1 MCLSFSGHKH
11 PCVKHHLHGH
21 LSAIKYLK
29 LFVPHCAFAWRLFN
43 NIPLME
49 ILRQRLQ
56 EEQFRGLRSFLVI
69 SKAIQHIVCRWQI
82 LYFSLMQ

>member
-29 LFVPHCAFAWRLFN
+29 LFVPHCAFAWSLFN
-43 NIPLME
+43 NIPLMDIE
-49 ILRQRLQ
+49 T
-56 EEQFRGLRSFLVI
+56 
-69 SKAIQHIVCRWQI
+69 KASGGTVKGFKTVPCH
-82 LYFSLMQ
+82 L